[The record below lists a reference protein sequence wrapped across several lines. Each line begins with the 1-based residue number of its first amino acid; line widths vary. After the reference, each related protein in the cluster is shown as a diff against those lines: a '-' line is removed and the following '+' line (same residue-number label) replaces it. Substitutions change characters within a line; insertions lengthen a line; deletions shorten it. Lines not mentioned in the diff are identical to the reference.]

1 MVQSVRCDRARCIR
15 DRNPIARPRFFIPRG
30 NARAPVINRAGRGR
44 RPTRKTAPGCGRTP
58 QRGGWL
64 CAPFVGTGPVGFT
77 IGGGA
82 IWVRGREPRQ
92 QNPTEPTA
100 PHAVAVCT
108 DAPPLGGQS
117 AQTTPPSMAVARRR
131 RRRNLLSN
139 HRARGG
145 QGDGGGS
152 APPSRVLADKISI
165 HAPRTG
171 CDKEIH
177 Q

>member
-1 MVQSVRCDRARCIR
+1 MVQSVRRDRARCIR

-44 RPTRKTAPGCGRTP
+44 RPMRKTAPGCGRTP
-58 QRGGWL
+58 QRGGWR
-64 CAPFVGTGPVGFT
+64 CAPFAITGPVGFT

-92 QNPTEPTA
+92 QTPTEPTA

-108 DAPPLGGQS
+108 DAPPRWGGS
-117 AQTTPPSMAVARRR
+117 PPKRRPR
-131 RRRNLLSN
+131 RWLLP
-139 HRARGG
+139 GG
-145 QGDGGGS
+145 SGGAIYPLYAAHGGGKAMGGA
-152 APPSRVLADKISI
+152 APPPPASFP
-165 HAPRTG
+165 HFNPRTPRG
-171 CDKEIH
+171 ARQNGGH

>member
-58 QRGGWL
+58 QRGGWR

-108 DAPPLGGQS
+108 DAPPAGGAVRPNDAPIDGCCQAAAAAQFTIQPSRTGGARRWGGQR
-117 AQTTPPSMAVARRR
+117 PPLPRP
-131 RRRNLLSN
+131 
-139 HRARGG
+139 RG
-145 QGDGGGS
+145 
-152 APPSRVLADKISI
+152 
-165 HAPRTG
+165 
-171 CDKEIH
+171 
-177 Q
+177 